1 MSLFVAFEHGVGE
14 HGEWRI
20 WHTSSFSYPQLSMA
34 KKLKT
39 VKKFLFKGFKCVF
52 CTKIEKSKYQEDWI
66 LQRKNIYL
74 VSWWFLPL
82 YSLLLF
88 FFKREIVSRSF
99 LCSIKKSYCWPNA
112 LCTDVLLCFL
122 FNCCQI
128 KARWSISI
136 LYFSRNRK
144 SRHFY
149 ILFK

>member
-1 MSLFVAFEHGVGE
+1 MAFEHGVGE

-20 WHTSSFSYPQLSMA
+20 WLTSSFSYPQLSMT

-52 CTKIEKSKYQEDWI
+52 CTKIEKSKHQEDWI

-82 YSLLLF
+82 YPLLF

-128 KARWSISI
+128 KARWSISM

-144 SRHFY
+144 PRHFY